1 MSVHADEV
9 HDDTDLQLVELD
21 ALVVMKILKHCRSNL
36 PSVSSGILL
45 GLDVGSDLQVEEKFG
60 EQNFRVF
67 SEMRIFG
74 QNLGCDFG
82 FW

>member
-1 MSVHADEV
+1 MSADEI

-45 GLDVGSDLQVEEKFG
+45 GLDVGSDLQV
-60 EQNFRVF
+60 
-67 SEMRIFG
+67 
-74 QNLGCDFG
+74 
-82 FW
+82 